1 MSTSSFPPDITT
13 LWQLVSHYSPSGHEA
28 PAVEALLARFTELG
42 YTKAFRDAAGNAVGI
57 MGSGERQIVLLGHID
72 TVPGEIPL
80 RLETLPDE
88 GEVLFG
94 RGSVDAKGP
103 LAAFT
108 DAVAAVG
115 ARTGWQIIVIGAVDE
130 ERESTGARFIA
141 QQPDYHPE
149 FAIIGEP
156 SSWQR
161 VTLGYKGTARA
172 LVRFERPLTHTAAA
186 EMSAA
191 DTACA
196 WWQALS
202 AEVAAR
208 NADRRRAFDRLQ
220 PSLRGLR
227 SGDDGFTEWA
237 ELHLG
242 CRLPTDVPPQA
253 WYALLEGI
261 EPPGKVTPQ
270 GYAIPAYRGEKRT
283 PLTRAFLGA
292 IRAAGGKPG
301 FVVKTGTADLNIVAP
316 VWGCPAV
323 AYGPGDSALDHTPH
337 EHLPLAEY
345 RQAVAVLI
353 GVLERLTAPA
363 P

>member
-1 MSTSSFPPDITT
+1 MTPAPPIPDDLQT
-13 LWQLVSHYSPSGHEA
+13 LHVLLRHYSPSGQEA
-28 PAVEALLARFTELG
+28 AAVDALLTRFGELG

-57 MGSGERQIVLLGHID
+57 MGDGARQIVLLGHID
-72 TVPGEIPL
+72 TVPGEIPV
-80 RLETLPDE
+80 RVEHLPDE
-88 GEVLFG
+88 DDVLFG

-108 DAVAAVG
+108 DAVAALG
-115 ARTGWQIIVIGAVDE
+115 ARAGWQIIVIGAVDE

-161 VTLGYKGTARA
+161 VTLGYKGSARA
-172 LVRFERPLTHTAAA
+172 TVRFARPLSHTASQETSAA
-186 EMSAA
+186 EM
-191 DTACA
+191 ACA
-196 WWQALS
+196 WWQHLTDI
-202 AEVAAR
+202 VAIQ
-208 NADRRRAFDRLQ
+208 NGDNTRAFDRLQ
-220 PSLRGLR
+220 PSLRGLT

-237 ELHLG
+237 ELHIG
-242 CRLPTDVPPQA
+242 CRLPPGIAPQD
-253 WYALLEGI
+253 WYATLAEIQPAGEI
-261 EPPGKVTPQ
+261 TPQ

-323 AYGPGDSALDHTPH
+323 AYGPGDSSLDHTPH
-337 EHLPLAEY
+337 EHLPLHEY
-345 RQAVAVLI
+345 RQAVAVLQ
-353 GVLERLTAPA
+353 GVLARLTQS
-363 P
+363 